1 MRYSRVTPFDQV
13 PAVTDHIRAHLS
25 AVATP
30 DDNPTTLAGDVFI
43 DLRDQHDGQ
52 VLVVGEL
59 NAPPDAPYLMPGFYP
74 DQEAA
79 ANPLTVPSVEDRP

>member
-1 MRYSRVTPFDQV
+1 MLRHSRWTPREQV
-13 PAVTDHIRAHLS
+13 PAVVDHVRAHLS

-30 DDNPTTLAGDVFI
+30 DDNPDTYADTVHI
-43 DLRDQHDGQ
+43 NQVDQDGG

-59 NAPPDAPYLMPGFYP
+59 DAEPDADYLMPGFYP

-79 ANPLTVPSVEDRP
+79 ANPLTVRSVEDQP